1 MTTDASTDMS
11 TRGSNDM
18 SSARGGGTSG
28 RTGRPARTVG
38 AVLLA
43 LAGPLALAACSTSS
57 PTVASLGP
65 TTTTTAAV
73 AAASGAPGRAQPEKF
88 SSCMRAHGV
97 TNFPDPVV
105 NGNKVSISIN
115 PSISGNPHF
124 ASAQQ
129 ACSYLMPKLA
139 QGRPQ
144 PLTPQQQQDYLRA
157 AACMRTHGFPN
168 FADPDFSGGGVHL
181 TLPPGIDQS
190 SPGVARAIHTCQK
203 LIPRGLPYSG
213 T

>member
-1 MTTDASTDMS
+1 MTNHLTGT
-11 TRGSNDM
+11 M
-18 SSARGGGTSG
+18 SSAKSSAMKWSG
-28 RTGRPARTVG
+28 RTVG
-38 AVLLA
+38 AVVLPLA
-43 LAGPLALAACSTSS
+43 LPLVLAACSPSS
-57 PTVASLGP
+57 PAVASLGP

-73 AAASGAPGRAQPEKF
+73 AAASGAPGRAQPQKF
-88 SSCMRAHGV
+88 SACMRAHGV

-139 QGRPQ
+139 KGRPQ
-144 PLTPQQQQDYLRA
+144 PLTPQQQEDYLKA

-181 TLPPGIDQS
+181 TLPPGVNQNT
-190 SPGVARAIHTCQK
+190 PGVAQAIQTCQK

-213 T
+213 SS